1 MVQQE
6 ASQEKL
12 CLSCLLSFLT
22 EALWSNDVG
31 LLQHLPYLR
40 VLLRFV
46 NCPNLVSLATIIA
59 NQQPQSDLEKFVS
72 LVAMPWNLYPRH

>member
-22 EALWSNDVG
+22 EALFQQMVQQEASQEKQIKSNMNPI
-31 LLQHLPYLR
+31 LQMFY
-40 VLLRFV
+40 
-46 NCPNLVSLATIIA
+46 
-59 NQQPQSDLEKFVS
+59 
-72 LVAMPWNLYPRH
+72 